1 MYSKVIVRDQSE
13 VRIETQVIFEFK
25 LETNKMAT
33 HSESD
38 SVPHFSDMDSPGS
51 SVSSSLQREYEELLK
66 YAVVTPKIQVVP
78 SVYEPCIPSKDDS
91 SGAFIET
98 NDSSSSTSKTTSVS
112 TQSSQP
118 TTEES
123 HLVDKEEV
131 KKLSGT
137 PSLKVS
143 FQGQGSI
150 ARDSLLRSET
160 DAVSPVI
167 AEAEHESS
175 LSHTA
180 DESPDS
186 PVPSS
191 PVIDADL
198 ARMEALMDNW
208 CLDLKRNVLA
218 EFAQCKM
225 GLFEKQKQ
233 LLMQEKR
240 RHGIEM
246 HKLMNEMESQKELL
260 LTYEQTLTHKDSI
273 VTNITNAIHKQ
284 RERNELMKAFTLWK
298 IRHCDEKRESFAS
311 KLARRHYKHALKSR
325 AWSAWRSVIESKWKQ
340 RVEKACQAKAQ
351 DVCVKLTEDYESRL
365 ATATREL
372 EIARNEIAH
381 LHAERERYE
390 ETMKKAFM
398 RGVCALNLE
407 AMTMFRE
414 GEEGERRPTPAATG
428 INDKNDEDMPRHQP
442 TLPTVTTSGPAV
454 TQHQFSHV
462 LSRQRTSAE
471 KPGQIGKT
479 VTVKAVCRSD
489 IQGQKG
495 GAGLVGTQGPVS
507 SVLVQKHSTEYG
519 TSGAPPSRQRAPP
532 SKAATTRTSRGPS
545 VQTIHTTPVKVVH

>member
-1 MYSKVIVRDQSE
+1 
-13 VRIETQVIFEFK
+13 
-25 LETNKMAT
+25 MA
-33 HSESD
+33 SDMESD
-38 SVPHFSDMDSPGS
+38 SVPHISDMDSPGS

-66 YAVVTPKIQVVP
+66 YAVVTPKIQLAP
-78 SVYEPCIPSKDDS
+78 SVYGQNIPLKDTAASETSDS
-91 SGAFIET
+91 STSGSST
-98 NDSSSSTSKTTSVS
+98 SSSTSAS
-112 TQSSQP
+112 TKGSES
-118 TTEES
+118 TEES
-123 HLVDKEEV
+123 HSHAKEDV
-131 KKLSGT
+131 KQLPGT
-137 PSLKVS
+137 PSLKPS

-160 DAVSPVI
+160 NTMTPMANTT
-167 AEAEHESS
+167 EAEHGLSS
-175 LSHTA
+175 SSSRSPV
-180 DESPDS
+180 ESPRS
-186 PVPSS
+186 PVPAS

-198 ARMEALMDNW
+198 ARMEALLDNW

-240 RHGIEM
+240 RHGVEIN
-246 HKLMNEMESQKELL
+246 KLMNEMESQKELL

-273 VTNITNAIHKQ
+273 VANITDAIQKQ
-284 RERNELMKAFTLWK
+284 KERSELMKAFTLWK
-298 IRHCDEKRESFAS
+298 IRHCDEKREGFAS
-311 KLARRHYKHALKSR
+311 KLARKHYKHALKLR

-365 ATATREL
+365 QTANREL
-372 EIARNEIAH
+372 EIARTEIAQ

-407 AMTMFRE
+407 AMSMFRE
-414 GEEGERRPTPAATG
+414 GEEGGRRPPPVATAVNS
-428 INDKNDEDMPRHQP
+428 NDAEDIPRHQP
-442 TLPTVTTSGPAV
+442 PLPIVTTSGPTV
-454 TQHQFSHV
+454 TQLQFGYGP
-462 LSRQRTSAE
+462 SRHRPPAD
-471 KPGQIGKT
+471 KPGQAGKS

-507 SVLVQKHSTEYG
+507 SVLIQKHSSDQA
-519 TSGAPPSRQRAPP
+519 TSGAPPSRHPYGQRAPP
-532 SKAATTRTSRGPS
+532 TRATGTRTSRGPT